1 MTQTTNSPFLF
12 RVCYSDT
19 DAAGFV
25 YHARYLE
32 IFERSRSEWL
42 QKRGLSPTKLINEFG
57 ILLPV
62 REITMNFHRP
72 GRLDDLLSIDQVI
85 EHRSRTQIAVKQT
98 AQRITAGAEPELIAS
113 ALLHI
118 VCVDTV
124 SLKPKALPD
133 WLFAIEQS
141 SPNSGA

>member
-1 MTQTTNSPFLF
+1 MSNISSTPFLF

-32 IFERSRSEWL
+32 IFERSRSQWL
-42 QKRGLSPTKLINEFG
+42 QDRNLSPTKLINEHG

-62 REITMNFHRP
+62 RELTMNFHRP

-85 EHRSRTQIAVKQT
+85 ERRGRTQISVKQT
-98 AQRITAGAEPELIAS
+98 ATRISDSADPELIAS
-113 ALLHI
+113 GLLHI
-118 VCVDTV
+118 VCVDTIT
-124 SLKPKALPD
+124 LKPKAFPD
-133 WLFAIEQS
+133 WLFTADQS
-141 SPNSGA
+141 TSE

>member
-1 MTQTTNSPFLF
+1 MTQSAQPTNPPFLF

-42 QKRGLSPTKLINEFG
+42 QQRGLSPTKLVNEFG
-57 ILLPV
+57 IVLPV

-72 GRLDDLLSIDQVI
+72 GRLDDIRSIDKFN
-85 EHRSRTQIAVKQT
+85 ENRGRTQIAVKQT
-98 AQRITAGAEPELIAS
+98 AKRIVEGMEPELIAS
-113 ALLHI
+113 AVLHI
-118 VCVDTV
+118 VCVDTTT
-124 SLKPKALPD
+124 LKPKGLPD
-133 WLFAIEQS
+133 WLFAADQ
-141 SPNSGA
+141 